1 MSLATVVKYFPKAK
15 LIMTHRDPC
24 STVPSYCSMESALYK
39 INTNNIS
46 DLDIGNYWLN
56 RLSYWL
62 DNFIKI
68 RNSFP
73 EDRFVD
79 INYLDLVQTP
89 QKIGTEVLK
98 SIGIKDDYFTKEMMK
113 NWINSNKRE
122 NRQKHN
128 YKLSDY
134 GLTDETIS
142 NKFKHYIKTY
152 L

>member
-1 MSLATVVKYFPKAK
+1 MILVQP
-15 LIMTHRDPC
+15 
-24 STVPSYCSMESALYK
+24 VPSYCSMESALYK

-79 INYLDLVQTP
+79 INYLDLVQNT
-89 QKIGTEVLK
+89 
-98 SIGIKDDYFTKEMMK
+98 S
-113 NWINSNKRE
+113 E
-122 NRQKHN
+122 NRN
-128 YKLSDY
+128 
-134 GLTDETIS
+134 
-142 NKFKHYIKTY
+142 
-152 L
+152 